1 MTVHGTDAF
10 DLVATVA
17 FVAELDATAVVGLA
31 CSDLLVLFCTVD
43 TDAGGRP

>member
-1 MTVHGTDAF
+1 MAVHGTDGF
-10 DLVATVA
+10 DFVATVA
-17 FVAELDATAVVGLA
+17 FVAELDATAVFGMA